1 MLVTAFVKFGTLIVV
16 KLLYLSVFVVGV
28 VLVVV
33 VGL

>member
-28 VLVVV
+28 LLVVV
-33 VGL
+33 VGF